1 MRETA
6 QQKIR
11 ELFHSS
17 VSDNL
22 LLYDFDL
29 FDRSVSQKLWSTGYY
44 CKHVSSLDINQ
55 FLVWPSA
62 SDSDTFDVPSR
73 RSVIVRSQLVDAPDF
88 CSHLNLFLDGF
99 FMNAMSTLDTLAH
112 ELFLLYESQRRPAH
126 IKIDTARSMLRDIHP
141 NSEVGRLLDDQLSK
155 PWFKEFEP
163 FRHCTTHESLIRYS
177 DIVYIF
183 DQVTIKY
190 SLSRDIK
197 LPDNPQAKPF
207 TYCRNRAAKQ
217 YCWFIF
223 GKIERLVSGVYRLAL
238 RDIRANGNILP
249 IPVP

>member
-44 CKHVSSLDINQ
+44 CEQVSSLDINQ
-55 FLVWPSA
+55 FLVLPSA
-62 SDSDTFDVPSR
+62 SDSDTSDAQSR
-73 RSVIVRSQLVDAPDF
+73 RSMIARPPLVDTPDF
-88 CSHLNLFLDGF
+88 CSHLNLLLDGF

-112 ELFLLYESQRRPAH
+112 ELFLLYESQRRPAK
-126 IKIDTARSMLRDIHP
+126 IYIDTARYMLRNIHP
-141 NSEVGRLLDDQLSK
+141 NSEVGRLLEDQLSRD
-155 PWFKEFEP
+155 WFKQFEP
-163 FRHCTTHESLIRYS
+163 FRHCTTHESLIRYN
-177 DIVYIF
+177 DIIAPYDDVKE
-183 DQVTIKY
+183 KY
-190 SLSRDIK
+190 RLSRNIK
-197 LPDNPQAKPF
+197 LPDNPQTKPF
-207 TYCRNRAAKQ
+207 TYHRNRVAKQ
-217 YCWFIF
+217 YCGVLFR
-223 GKIERLVSGVYRLAL
+223 KIERLVSNVYRLGL